1 MAQVDGWAEP
11 STQGAIIGWSI
22 ASMLCSLIRH
32 WRIREHSSSIK
43 EHWSNVPLSNWM
55 FPDPPLAERMFQ
67 RIACADESCKIPFTV
82 FLSLW
87 LRYPHQFFQKKYFW
101 YHGWWLGGGGRR
113 FCRWLQQ
120 MVCWDGC
127 SLQFGGV
134 WPSLACRCF
143 HPHKFNYKSFI
154 SIHDTLTSVGRD
166 TAYRMWDQSFISI
179 HDTLKLVGRD
189 TAYRMW
195 DQSFISIH
203 DTLKLVGRDT
213 AYRMWDQSLISFH
226 DTLTSVG
233 RDTAY
238 RMWDQSLISFH
249 DTRWHRLGETLHTG
263 CETNL

>member
-1 MAQVDGWAEP
+1 MFPYRTE
-11 STQGAIIGWSI
+11 
-22 ASMLCSLIRH
+22 CSRIRH
-32 WRIREHSSSIK
+32 WLKGCFSELLVQMNRARYHS
-43 EHWSNVPLSNWM
+43 P
-55 FPDPPLAERMFQ
+55 F
-67 RIACADESCKIPFTV
+67 SCLFGSGTPINFSK
-82 FLSLW
+82 
-87 LRYPHQFFQKKYFW
+87 KKYFW

-195 DQSFISIH
+195 DQS
-203 DTLKLVGRDT
+203 
-213 AYRMWDQSLISFH
+213 LISFH